1 MSFHAS
7 ISGRPDDAP
16 SSFTNRPGRAPSR
29 QQSSKFP
36 GTGKIPRA
44 KKPKARPPK
53 SLGDHLRVYQSHL
66 PNYSGPYGVGIMD
79 LELPVRQPRPISRLT
94 RHSKHLLRLRTVAMT
109 LYYPCEIPPHSP
121 PHRKNSTAA
130 ASSSSTPPH
139 HRPERKPLAR
149 RHTDPPGPDPA
160 GHPSWSKL
168 TWLPRP
174 RVRMAKG
181 YGRFAGVGHLA
192 VPVFGAT
199 TLFTKVPALR
209 NAKVARSLPRDAQD
223 KRDSSHEGREGGGEE
238 GETEGQL
245 PLMVFSHGLGG
256 TRTSYSSLCGEFAS
270 YGFVVAAIEHRD
282 GSSPRTYVNHHDV
295 GPAETKFCGL
305 GRQPRGYTT
314 RRAWRAAKDEEK
326 SASGRVTKRWRRKK
340 TATKEKDDDANEKGE
355 GEKDGEEQ
363 GKSLDPGRTCQERHK
378 GYDRIDYIFPKH
390 NPIDTSPNNP
400 KGVDRELRDAQIALR
415 LAEIEEAHHVL
426 QLVAAGR
433 GEEVAAANLRRK
445 GYVGASSRGLDGVD
459 WDAWTGAFCTEN
471 ATMAGHSFGAATT
484 VEVLRSEKRFE
495 WCGQG
500 VIYDIWGAA
509 VAPVAETE
517 EEAQGGQDAA
527 ESASSVG
534 DEKEEDDDEGEGDD
548 ERTGGRKSHP
558 LTRPLQ
564 PPAQTP
570 NHTIAPSSLSPSARR
585 DPLHS
590 PLLGI
595 NSEAFTYWPSNFA
608 TASSLIHEAQ
618 RGALQHAPS
627 WLLTLRGTVH
637 ISQTDFSLLYP
648 KTCALALK
656 MTADPTR
663 AMNINVNAS
672 LEFLRRVLP
681 RRLSAVFARDMA
693 QERVLEA
700 PVLPTVP
707 SERRPGDRWVAARL
721 RIPNEFR
728 DRVLPRVVRKAK
740 RAVGWVA
747 KEAKGE
753 RGGGDGTAWDE
764 VWMHVQSSE
773 EDVRA
778 WRERVGRERD
788 RRRETIR
795 FVDDDDGDGDGDGGD
810 SGGVESRHHGHG
822 DGGSSDATLQEDVV

>member
-7 ISGRPDDAP
+7 ISGRPDDVS
-16 SSFTNRPGRAPSR
+16 SSFPNEPGRAPSR
-29 QQSSKFP
+29 RQSSKFP

-66 PNYSGPYGVGIMD
+66 PNYSGPYSVGIMD

-109 LYYPCEIPPHSP
+109 LYYPCEIPSHSP
-121 PHRKNSTAA
+121 THRNSTTSAT
-130 ASSSSTPPH
+130 STPPRHQH
-139 HRPERKPLAR
+139 HRPERQPLAR

-192 VPVFGAT
+192 IPVFGAT

-209 NAKVARSLPRDAQD
+209 NAKVARPLSREAQND
-223 KRDSSHEGREGGGEE
+223 RGFSHDEEEGAGEE
-238 GETEGQL
+238 EEEEDGQF

-282 GSSPRTYVNHHDV
+282 GSAPRAYVNHPDV
-295 GPAETKFCGL
+295 GPANTKFFGL
-305 GRQPRGYTT
+305 GLQPRGYTT
-314 RRAWRAAKDEEK
+314 RRAWRAAESKEETGK
-326 SASGRVTKRWRRKK
+326 SGKATKRWRRKRGAK
-340 TATKEKDDDANEKGE
+340 KEENGDASEKAE
-355 GEKDGEEQ
+355 GEAEA
-363 GKSLDPGRTCQERHK
+363 KSLDPGRTCQERHK

-426 QLVAAGR
+426 QLIASGR

-445 GYVGASSRGLDGVD
+445 GYIGASSRGLDGVD
-459 WDAWTGAFCTEN
+459 WDAWKGAFCTDS

-484 VEVLRSEKRFE
+484 VEVLRSERRFD
-495 WCGQG
+495 WFGQG
-500 VIYDIWGAA
+500 IIYDIWGAA
-509 VAPVAETE
+509 VAPE
-517 EEAQGGQDAA
+517 
-527 ESASSVG
+527 
-534 DEKEEDDDEGEGDD
+534 
-548 ERTGGRKSHP
+548 RKSHP
-558 LTRPLQ
+558 LLRPLQ

-570 NHTIAPSSLSPSARR
+570 NHTLSPSPLSPSARH
-585 DPLHS
+585 DPLHPNARHAPLSS

-618 RGALQHAPS
+618 RSASRAPS
-627 WLLTLRGTVH
+627 WLLSLRGTVH

-648 KTCALALK
+648 HACALALK
-656 MTADPTR
+656 MTANPAR
-663 AMNINVNAS
+663 AMDINVNAS
-672 LEFLRRVLP
+672 LEFLCAVLP
-681 RRLSAVFARDMA
+681 GRLSAVFSNAMA
-693 QERVLEA
+693 NERVLDA
-700 PVLPTVP
+700 PLLHSVP

-728 DRVLPRVVRKAK
+728 DRVWPRVVRRAK
-740 RAVGWVA
+740 RAVGWV
-747 KEAKGE
+747 KEEARGE
-753 RGGGDGTAWDE
+753 RGAGDGNGTAWG
-764 VWMHVQSSE
+764 
-773 EDVRA
+773 
-778 WRERVGRERD
+778 ERMGRERQ

-795 FVDDDDGDGDGDGGD
+795 VVDGDGDGGS
-810 SGGVESRHHGHG
+810 SGR
-822 DGGSSDATLQEDVV
+822 TLRDEVVVV

>member
-1 MSFHAS
+1 M
-7 ISGRPDDAP
+7 
-16 SSFTNRPGRAPSR
+16 
-29 QQSSKFP
+29 
-36 GTGKIPRA
+36 
-44 KKPKARPPK
+44 
-53 SLGDHLRVYQSHL
+53 
-66 PNYSGPYGVGIMD
+66 
-79 LELPVRQPRPISRLT
+79 
-94 RHSKHLLRLRTVAMT
+94 
-109 LYYPCEIPPHSP
+109 
-121 PHRKNSTAA
+121 
-130 ASSSSTPPH
+130 
-139 HRPERKPLAR
+139 
-149 RHTDPPGPDPA
+149 
-160 GHPSWSKL
+160 

-209 NAKVARSLPRDAQD
+209 NAKLARSLPRHVQD
-223 KRDSSHEGREGGGEE
+223 NPNSSHEDRQREEEHGG
-238 GETEGQL
+238 TEGQF

-282 GSSPRTYVNHHDV
+282 GSSPRTYVNHTDV

-314 RRAWRAAKDEEK
+314 RRAWRAAKDGEK
-326 SASGRVTKRWRRKK
+326 STIGRVTKWWRRKK
-340 TATKEKDDDANEKGE
+340 TATKEKDDDDGNEKGKRKE
-355 GEKDGEEQ
+355 DGEVQ
-363 GKSLDPGRTCQERHK
+363 GEALDAGRTCQERHK

-400 KGVDRELRDAQIALR
+400 KGVDRELRDAQMALR

-433 GEEVAAANLRRK
+433 GDEVAAANLRRK

-459 WDAWTGAFCTEN
+459 WDAWRGAFCTEN

-517 EEAQGGQDAA
+517 DEDEDEDEAQEAA
-527 ESASSVG
+527 EAASPV
-534 DEKEEDDDEGEGDD
+534 DDDDEN
-548 ERTGGRKSHP
+548 TM
-558 LTRPLQ
+558 
-564 PPAQTP
+564 
-570 NHTIAPSSLSPSARR
+570 APSSSSLSPSARHDPLHPHAR
-585 DPLHS
+585 DRPLHS

-608 TASSLIHEAQ
+608 TASSLVHQAQ
-618 RGALQHAPS
+618 RRAPS

-663 AMNINVNAS
+663 AMDINVNAS

-681 RRLSAVFARDMA
+681 PRLSAVFARAMA

-707 SERRPGDRWVAARL
+707 SERRPGHRWVAARL

-728 DRVLPRVVRKAK
+728 HRVLPRVVRKAK

-747 KEAKGE
+747 EEAKGE
-753 RGGGDGTAWDE
+753 SGGGHGTAWDE
-764 VWMHVQSSE
+764 VWMHVKSGD

-778 WRERVGRERD
+778 WRD
-788 RRRETIR
+788 RK
-795 FVDDDDGDGDGDGGD
+795 
-810 SGGVESRHHGHG
+810 S
-822 DGGSSDATLQEDVV
+822 VV

>member
-282 GSSPRTYVNHHDV
+282 GSSPRTYVNHHD
-295 GPAETKFCGL
+295 
-305 GRQPRGYTT
+305 
-314 RRAWRAAKDEEK
+314 
-326 SASGRVTKRWRRKK
+326 RWRRKK

-509 VAPVAETE
+509 
-517 EEAQGGQDAA
+517 
-527 ESASSVG
+527 
-534 DEKEEDDDEGEGDD
+534 
-548 ERTGGRKSHP
+548 RTGGRKSHP

-618 RGALQHAPS
+618 RGAPQHAPS

-728 DRVLPRVVRKAK
+728 DCVLPRVVRKAK

-747 KEAKGE
+747 EEAKGE

>member
-7 ISGRPDDAP
+7 ISGRPDDVA
-16 SSFTNRPGRAPSR
+16 SSSPNETGRAPSR
-29 QQSSKFP
+29 RQSSKFP

-66 PNYSGPYGVGIMD
+66 PNYSGPYSVGIMD

-109 LYYPCEIPPHSP
+109 LYYPCEIPSHSP
-121 PHRKNSTAA
+121 THHNSTRSA
-130 ASSSSTPPH
+130 SSTPPRHQH
-139 HRPERKPLAR
+139 HRPERQPLAR

-192 VPVFGAT
+192 IPFFGAT

-209 NAKVARSLPRDAQD
+209 NAKVARPLSREAQED
-223 KRDSSHEGREGGGEE
+223 RG
-238 GETEGQL
+238 
-245 PLMVFSHGLGG
+245 HGLGG

-282 GSSPRTYVNHHDV
+282 GSAPRAYVNHPDV
-295 GPAETKFCGL
+295 GPADTKFFGL
-305 GRQPRGYTT
+305 GLQPRGYTT
-314 RRAWRAAKDEEK
+314 RRAWRAAESKEETGK
-326 SASGRVTKRWRRKK
+326 SGKVTKRWRRKRG
-340 TATKEKDDDANEKGE
+340 TKKEENGNASERAE
-355 GEKDGEEQ
+355 GEAE

-426 QLVAAGR
+426 QLIASGR

-445 GYVGASSRGLDGVD
+445 GYIGASSRGLDGVD
-459 WDAWTGAFCTEN
+459 WDAWRGAFCTES

-484 VEVLRSEKRFE
+484 VEVLRSERRFE
-495 WCGQG
+495 WFGQG
-500 VIYDIWGAA
+500 IIYDIWGAA
-509 VAPVAETE
+509 VAPVGEETE
-517 EEAQGGQDAA
+517 AAQEGQDGTGSSTPA
-527 ESASSVG
+527 EEEVEPG
-534 DEKEEDDDEGEGDD
+534 EKEEDKSDDDDEE
-548 ERTGGRKSHP
+548 EEEEKKKERKSHP
-558 LTRPLQ
+558 LLRPLQ
-564 PPAQTP
+564 PPVQTP
-570 NHTIAPSSLSPSARR
+570 NHTLPPSSLSPSARH
-585 DPLHS
+585 DPLHPNARHAPLSS

-618 RGALQHAPS
+618 RSASRAPS
-627 WLLTLRGTVH
+627 WLLSLRGTVH

-648 KTCALALK
+648 HACALALK
-656 MTADPTR
+656 MTANPAR
-663 AMNINVNAS
+663 AMDINVNAS
-672 LEFLRRVLP
+672 LEFLCAVLP
-681 RRLSAVFARDMA
+681 KRLSAVFANAMA
-693 QERVLEA
+693 NERVLDA
-700 PVLPTVP
+700 PLLHSVP
-707 SERRPGDRWVAARL
+707 ISRPCVAKGC
-721 RIPNEFR
+721 EEGEEG
-728 DRVLPRVVRKAK
+728 
-740 RAVGWVA
+740 GWV
-747 KEAKGE
+747 G
-753 RGGGDGTAWDE
+753 
-764 VWMHVQSSE
+764 
-773 EDVRA
+773 
-778 WRERVGRERD
+778 
-788 RRRETIR
+788 
-795 FVDDDDGDGDGDGGD
+795 
-810 SGGVESRHHGHG
+810 
-822 DGGSSDATLQEDVV
+822 